1 MLHHSLFA
9 NTSPFPSSPADPF
22 PWYLLL
28 PVFAAIMLFSFVLL
42 LVRRYKRCRSDQVL
56 VIFGK
61 VGGGNTS
68 KCIHGG
74 AAFVW
79 PLIQDHAFLSLE
91 PIQIEIPLKGALSAE
106 NIRVNVPSVFTVA
119 IGTDLDVM
127 NNAAIRLLRL
137 TTEETKQQAAD
148 IIFGQLRQVI
158 ASMHIEEINKDREK
172 FLQSIQTSLE
182 PELKKI
188 GLVLI
193 NVNITDITDESG
205 YIEAIGRKAASQAVQ
220 QAKID
225 VSQQEK
231 LGQIGIAEAERDKA
245 IQVANANKLR
255 EIGTREAFR
264 EQAVRLA
271 LLEREQKVGE
281 QTAALERDAQIK
293 EAQRQQ
299 AVRLAELD
307 KEQKVGE
314 QTAAF
319 EREAQVK
326 EAERTMRVRLAELDK
341 EQKIAEQTAVL
352 AREAQIKE
360 AQRQQAVRI
369 AQLDKEQKIG
379 EQTAA
384 YERDAQVKAAEQ
396 KMRVAVADANA
407 KAIAGENHSQAEIAV
422 AQAGL
427 QVKQAEAYQ
436 LGETRKREAEAAVQ
450 EAQNRALAKAALAQA
465 ERVEAERRAAVEAP
479 AKAEKARTIVEAE
492 AEAEKRRIE
501 AEGQAA
507 AIYAKLEAEAR
518 GQFEILA
525 KKGAG
530 LQRIIQACGGAQQAF
545 QLLMLDHLDNLAQT
559 AALAISSI
567 KFDKVIVWENGGGNG
582 NGTTNTAHFLQS
594 LARTMPP
601 MMQIMKDIGGIE
613 LPEYIA
619 KLTPEARAG
628 EKTAASPVAENG
640 AVPTPPPRG

>member
-1 MLHHSLFA
+1 MLPFFA
-9 NTSPFPSSPADPF
+9 LVAVSGGSNQQIEY
-22 PWYLLL
+22 WLLL
-28 PVFAAIMLFSFVLL
+28 PVCAALVFFSFVML

-68 KCIHGG
+68 RCIHGG

-79 PLIQDHAFLSLE
+79 PLVQDYAYLNLE

-119 IGTDLDVM
+119 IGTDVEVM
-127 NNAAIRLLRL
+127 TNAAIRLLRL
-137 TTEETKQQAAD
+137 NTNEIKEQAGD

-158 ASMHIEEINKDREK
+158 ASMHIEEINKDRDK
-172 FLQSIQTSLE
+172 FLQNIQMSLE

-193 NVNITDITDESG
+193 NVNITDLTDESG

-225 VSQQEK
+225 VAQQEK
-231 LGQIGIAEAERDKA
+231 LGQIGIAEAERERA

-255 EIGTREAFR
+255 DIGTREASR

-271 LLEREQKVGE
+271 L
-281 QTAALERDAQIK
+281 
-293 EAQRQQ
+293 
-299 AVRLAELD
+299 LD

-319 EREAQVK
+319 ERDAQV
-326 EAERTMRVRLAELDK
+326 
-341 EQKIAEQTAVL
+341 
-352 AREAQIKE
+352 KE

-369 AQLDKEQKIG
+369 AQFDKEQKVG
-379 EQTAA
+379 EQNAA
-384 YERDAQVKAAEQ
+384 FEREAQIKDAEQ
-396 KMRVAVADANA
+396 KMRVAVAEANA
-407 KAIAGENHSQAEIAV
+407 KAIAGENQAQAEIA
-422 AQAGL
+422 ASQAGL

-436 LGETRKREAEAAVQ
+436 LGEIKKRTAEAAVQ

-465 ERVEAERRAAVEAP
+465 ERIEAERRAAVEAP
-479 AKAEKARTIVEAE
+479 AKAEKAKIIVDAE
-492 AEAEKRRIE
+492 AEAAKCRLE

-507 AIYAKLEAEAR
+507 AIFAKLEAEAR
-518 GQFEILA
+518 GQYEILA
-525 KKGAG
+525 KKGEG
-530 LQRIIQACGGAQQAF
+530 LQRIIEACGGAPQAF
-545 QLLMLDHLDNLAQT
+545 QLLMLEHLDTLAHT
-559 AALAISSI
+559 AAQAIANI
-567 KFDKVIVWENGGGNG
+567 KFDKVIVWENGGNSH
-582 NGTTNTAHFLQS
+582 GTSNTAQFLQN

-601 MMQIMKDIGGIE
+601 MMQVLKDIGGVE
-613 LPEYIA
+613 LPEFIA
-619 KLTPEARAG
+619 KLTP
-628 EKTAASPVAENG
+628 ASHPDKNG
-640 AVPTPPPRG
+640 ATAEETSPLPPRT